1 MFQHTHG
8 NGDRMVVG
16 FHGWSGTHETFNA
29 LAGLLPADARLMAFD
44 LPGFGRSEPPPRWD
58 VEWMGRQLAEYLEHR
73 PEFQHASHV
82 TLVSSCAGCY
92 PLLACAQ
99 SLTRP
104 VDRIVLV
111 DAFAFA
117 PWYFRVFTNRHWGH
131 YAYYCTFANPLG
143 RWLTNRG
150 LADKRADP
158 DANLARAFEQTNHRN
173 TLEYLRACVDLGHYS
188 RFADLRAEIVLAYGE
203 KTFGAVR
210 ESLAMWQESWP
221 DATRHELKGAGH
233 LGLQEAPEQIA
244 ELVFA
249 HSPEPAVTA

>member
-8 NGDRMVVG
+8 NGDRLVVG
-16 FHGWSGTHETFNA
+16 FHGWSGTHETFQA
-29 LAGLLPADARLMAFD
+29 LAAHMPGDARLMALD
-44 LPGFGRSEPPPRWD
+44 LPGFGRTDAPPTWD
-58 VEWMGRQLAEYLEHR
+58 VQAMGAAIAEFIEQQ
-73 PEFQHASHV
+73 PEFQQASHV

-92 PLLACAQ
+92 PLLTTAQ

-104 VDRIVLV
+104 ADRIVMV

-150 LADKRADP
+150 LADKRANP
-158 DANLARAFEQTNHRN
+158 DGNLARTFEQTNHRH
-173 TLEYLRACVDLGHYS
+173 TIEYLRACVALGHYS
-188 RFADLRAEIVLAYGE
+188 RFADVQAEIILAHGE

-210 ESLAMWQESWP
+210 QSLNMWRENWP
-221 DATRHELKGAGH
+221 AATSHELQGAGH
-233 LGLQEAPEQIA
+233 LGLEEAPGQVA
-244 ELVFA
+244 ELIFA
-249 HSPEPAVTA
+249 NTPEPAVTA